1 MKATVKMP
9 RVSDTVDEVTVVA
22 WKVAAGDTIAE
33 GDPLIEVDADKAV
46 VEVPS
51 PVSGTVVEL
60 LVEVDAD
67 VVTGT
72 AILTVEG

>member
-1 MKATVKMP
+1 MKASVKMP

-22 WKVAAGDTIAE
+22 WKVAAGDTITE

-51 PVSGTVVEL
+51 PVSGRGVEL
-60 LVEVDAD
+60 LVAVDAD
-67 VVTGT
+67 VITG
-72 AILTVEG
+72 APILTVEG

>member
-1 MKATVKMP
+1 MKASVKMP

-22 WKVAAGDTIAE
+22 WKVAAGDAIAE

-72 AILTVEG
+72 PILTVEG

>member
-1 MKATVKMP
+1 MKASVKMP

-22 WKVAAGDTIAE
+22 WKVAAGDSIAE

-51 PVSGTVVEL
+51 PVRGTVVEL
-60 LVEVDAD
+60 LVAVDAD
-67 VVTGT
+67 VVTG
-72 AILTVEG
+72 APILTVEG

>member
-1 MKATVKMP
+1 MKASVKMP

-22 WKVAAGDTIAE
+22 WKVEAGDTIAE
-33 GDPLIEVDADKAV
+33 GDPLMEVDADKAV